1 MALNIDQLAK
11 VTHAE
16 VSAHQKSETEILTLC
31 YDSRQAT
38 HLPNELFVALKG
50 ATQDGH
56 DYIPELLRKGSKFFL
71 VEKDIPVASGGTFI
85 KVKSCLLALQQIAS
99 YKRNQF
105 EGCVIGITGS
115 NGKTI
120 VKEWLTSVL
129 TTSHTVLA
137 SPKSFNSQ
145 LGVPLSVWPISNKYD
160 LAIFEAG
167 ISKPNEMEPLQ
178 EILSPDIGI
187 FTNIGPAHEENFIN
201 LEQKVKE
208 KLKLFKRA
216 KTLIYYKDDQLIS
229 TLIDKHF
236 KGDKIGWSRKSNG
249 SIFVQKASNRL
260 TIKWGDKAHYFNT
273 SFEDEASIQ
282 NLTHVIVCSLF
293 LGIEDNSVQ
302 ERIDRIKPVNMRLE
316 LKRGIEGNFVIDDT
330 YNNDLAGLNKAL
342 NFMEQQRSHEQKTLI
357 LSDFIQSKVTLEDF
371 AKLNDLLISKGVDQL
386 IGVGPQLSE
395 ASACFTIKSRFFEST
410 EALINSDILDQLNN
424 QLVLI
429 KGSRKFA
436 LERVSL
442 LLTEKVHKT
451 RLEVNL
457 DAVRHNLHFYKSL
470 LKSSTKVMAVIKAMA
485 YGSGSTEIAKLLEY
499 NKIDYLAVA
508 YADEGVALRKDGID
522 TPIMVMNPS
531 EDDVYAMARNNL
543 EPEVHGVSQLKH
555 YYNAFK
561 SLGRTLPVHLVINTG
576 MNRLGFNESQIKQLK
591 EVLSLMPDL
600 EVKSIF
606 SHLAA
611 SDEAEHEGFSL
622 TQIESFK
629 QIATDITSILAKQP
643 LLHILNSGGITRFAE
658 HQLDMVRLGI
668 GLHGVEVNERLQ
680 SQLMRPAQLKTVI
693 SQIREVKAGE
703 SIGYGRKGKAVQDM
717 TIAVMAIGYAD
728 GYLRVFG
735 NGNAY
740 VSINQQKVKTIGN
753 VCMDMTMIDIT
764 GLSVKE
770 GDEVTVFGNSPTVS
784 ELARWANTIPY
795 EILTNVSGRVQRV
808 FYAE

>member
-1 MALNIDQLAK
+1 MNIDQLAK

-99 YKRNQF
+99 YKRSQF
-105 EGCVIGITGS
+105 EGRVIGITGS

-201 LEQKVKE
+201 LEQKVEE

-216 KTLIYYKDDQLIS
+216 KTLIYDKDDQLVS

-249 SIFVQKASNRL
+249 SIFVQKARNSL
-260 TIKWGDKAHYFNT
+260 TIKWGDKTHYFNT

-293 LGIEDNSVQ
+293 LGIEDNSIQ

-555 YYNAFK
+555 YYDAFK

-629 QIATDITSILAKQP
+629 QIATDITSILAKRP

-680 SQLMRPAQLKTVI
+680 SQLMRPAQLKTII

-740 VSINQQKVKTIGN
+740 VSINQQKAKTIGN

-784 ELARWANTIPY
+784 ELAKWANTIPY

>member
-1 MALNIDQLAK
+1 MNIDQLAK

-167 ISKPNEMEPLQ
+167 ISRPNEMEPLQ

-201 LEQKVKE
+201 LEQKVEE

-216 KTLIYYKDDQLIS
+216 KTLIYDKDDQLVS

-260 TIKWGDKAHYFNT
+260 TIEWGDKTHFFNT

-282 NLTHVIVCSLF
+282 NLTHVIVCSIF
-293 LGIEDNSVQ
+293 LGIEDNSIQ

-555 YYNAFK
+555 YYDAFK

-629 QIATDITSILAKQP
+629 QIATDITSILAKRP

-680 SQLMRPAQLKTVI
+680 SQLMRPAQLKTII

-740 VSINQQKVKTIGN
+740 VSINQQKAKTIGN

-784 ELARWANTIPY
+784 ELAKWANTIPY

>member
-1 MALNIDQLAK
+1 MNIDQLAK

-56 DYIPELLRKGSKFFL
+56 DYIPELLRNGSKFFL

-105 EGCVIGITGS
+105 EGRVIGITGS

-129 TTSHTVLA
+129 TTSHAVLA

-216 KTLIYYKDDQLIS
+216 KTLIYDKDDQLVS

-236 KGDKIGWSRKSNG
+236 NGDKIGWSRKSNG
-249 SIFVQKASNRL
+249 SIFAQKASNGL
-260 TIKWGDKAHYFNT
+260 TVKWGDKTHYFNT

-293 LGIEDNSVQ
+293 LGIEDNSIQ

-395 ASACFTIKSRFFEST
+395 ASSCFTIKSRFFEST

-543 EPEVHGVSQLKH
+543 EPEVH
-555 YYNAFK
+555 
-561 SLGRTLPVHLVINTG
+561 
-576 MNRLGFNESQIKQLK
+576 
-591 EVLSLMPDL
+591 
-600 EVKSIF
+600 
-606 SHLAA
+606 
-611 SDEAEHEGFSL
+611 
-622 TQIESFK
+622 
-629 QIATDITSILAKQP
+629 
-643 LLHILNSGGITRFAE
+643 
-658 HQLDMVRLGI
+658 
-668 GLHGVEVNERLQ
+668 
-680 SQLMRPAQLKTVI
+680 
-693 SQIREVKAGE
+693 
-703 SIGYGRKGKAVQDM
+703 
-717 TIAVMAIGYAD
+717 
-728 GYLRVFG
+728 
-735 NGNAY
+735 
-740 VSINQQKVKTIGN
+740 
-753 VCMDMTMIDIT
+753 
-764 GLSVKE
+764 
-770 GDEVTVFGNSPTVS
+770 
-784 ELARWANTIPY
+784 
-795 EILTNVSGRVQRV
+795 
-808 FYAE
+808 

>member
-1 MALNIDQLAK
+1 MNIDQLAK

>member
-1 MALNIDQLAK
+1 MNIDQLAK

-56 DYIPELLRKGSKFFL
+56 DYIPELLRNGSKFFL

-105 EGCVIGITGS
+105 EGRVIGITGS

-129 TTSHTVLA
+129 TTSHAVLA

-216 KTLIYYKDDQLIS
+216 KTLIYDKDDQLVS

-236 KGDKIGWSRKSNG
+236 NGDKIGWSRKSNG
-249 SIFVQKASNRL
+249 SIFAQKASNGL
-260 TIKWGDKAHYFNT
+260 TVKWGDKTHYFNT

-293 LGIEDNSVQ
+293 LGIEDNSIQ

-395 ASACFTIKSRFFEST
+395 ASSCFTIKSRFFEST

-555 YYNAFK
+555 YYDAFK

-576 MNRLGFNESQIKQLK
+576 MNRLGFNEGQIKQLK

-629 QIATDITSILAKQP
+629 QIATDITSILANQP

-680 SQLMRPAQLKTVI
+680 SQLMRPAQLKTII
-693 SQIREVKAGE
+693 SQTREVKAGE

>member
-1 MALNIDQLAK
+1 MNIDQLAK

-167 ISKPNEMEPLQ
+167 ISRPNEMEPLQ

-187 FTNIGPAHEENFIN
+187 FTNIGSAHEENFIN
-201 LEQKVKE
+201 LEKKVEE

-216 KTLIYYKDDQLIS
+216 KTLIYDKDDQLVS

-249 SIFVQKASNRL
+249 SIFVQKASNSL
-260 TIKWGDKAHYFNT
+260 TIKWGDNTHYFNT

-282 NLTHVIVCSLF
+282 NLTHVIVSSIF
-293 LGIEDNSVQ
+293 LGIEDNLIQ

-470 LKSSTKVMAVIKAMA
+470 LKPSTKVMAVIKAMA

-555 YYNAFK
+555 YYDAFK

-576 MNRLGFNESQIKQLK
+576 MNRLGFNENQIKQLK

-629 QIATDITSILAKQP
+629 QIATDITSMLANQP

-680 SQLMRPAQLKTVI
+680 SQLMRPAQLKTII

-740 VSINQQKVKTIGN
+740 VSINQQKAKTIGN

-784 ELARWANTIPY
+784 ELAKWANTIPY

>member
-1 MALNIDQLAK
+1 MNIDQLAK

-105 EGCVIGITGS
+105 EGRVIGITGS

-216 KTLIYYKDDQLIS
+216 KTLIYDKDDQLVS

-249 SIFVQKASNRL
+249 SIFAQKASNGL
-260 TIKWGDKAHYFNT
+260 TIKWGDKTHYFNT

-293 LGIEDNSVQ
+293 LGIEDNSIQ

-395 ASACFTIKSRFFEST
+395 ASSCFTIKSRFFEST

-555 YYNAFK
+555 YYDAFK

-576 MNRLGFNESQIKQLK
+576 MNRLGFNEGQIKQLK

-629 QIATDITSILAKQP
+629 QIANDITSILANQP

-680 SQLMRPAQLKTVI
+680 SQLMRPAQLKTII

-740 VSINQQKVKTIGN
+740 VSINQQRAKTIGN

-784 ELARWANTIPY
+784 ELAKWANTIPY